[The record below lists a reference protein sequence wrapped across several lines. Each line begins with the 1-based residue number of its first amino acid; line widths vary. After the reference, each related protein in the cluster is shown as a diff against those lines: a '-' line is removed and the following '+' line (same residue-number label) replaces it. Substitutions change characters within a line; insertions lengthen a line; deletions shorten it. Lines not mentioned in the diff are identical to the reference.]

1 MHKFWVVF
9 SQVYKK
15 NVRSG
20 SWLFL
25 VLSPLVFVAVAA
37 LIGYFVV
44 QNVQPAKVAV
54 VSPQPALSAAIV
66 KTSDSDVHFKA
77 YSSTKTA
84 NAALNREHIDGVLT
98 ASTTPSVHASY
109 VERSNADN
117 SVDTATLQ
125 ATLSKLKLS
134 QTAGQLGLSAKQLQ
148 TLLTPAALKTR
159 TVAIQDGHQ
168 VAKSNTAATVNK
180 SLAYVLTVFIM
191 LITMV
196 YGSLLA
202 QEIATEKGSR
212 IMEILL
218 SSVSATT
225 QFFGKL
231 AGMFA
236 LLLTQIGVY
245 VVAGGI
251 GWIWLR
257 NQDYVKAFLK
267 QVDLSVLWSQ
277 TTLIAVLFFV
287 IGVMTYV
294 VLAALTGSL
303 VSNQE
308 QVNAAVMPI
317 SMLGLAAYV
326 LSFIAQSGDSS
337 LLRITSFIPFLSVN
351 VMPVQLAL
359 GHTSFGVAWLSLGVS
374 AVFLVVFTWLV
385 VGVYRSN
392 VLVYS
397 DANMLSRLRTSFSIW
412 RAEHKG

>member
-15 NVRSG
+15 NVKSG

-25 VLSPLVFVAVAA
+25 VLSPLVFVAMVAFFA
-37 LIGYFVV
+37 YFMA
-44 QNVQPAKVAV
+44 QSSQPAQVAV
-54 VSPQPALSAAIV
+54 VTPSAPLSAAIA
-66 KTSDSDVHFKA
+66 KTSDDDIHFKRYA
-77 YSSTKTA
+77 TAAKA
-84 NAALNREHIDGVLT
+84 NAALNREQLDGILT
-98 ASTTPSVHASY
+98 VTATPSVHAEY

-117 SVDTATLQ
+117 SVDTTTLQ
-125 ATLSKLKLS
+125 ATLSQLKLS
-134 QTAGQLGLSAKQLQ
+134 QTAASLKLSGEQVQA
-148 TLLTPAALKTR
+148 LLTPAGLKTR
-159 TVAIQDGHQ
+159 TVAIQDGKQ
-168 VAKSNTAATVNK
+168 VAKNDTTAAVNK
-180 SLAYVLTVFIM
+180 MFAGVLTVFIL

-236 LLLTQIGVY
+236 LLLTQILAY
-245 VVAGGI
+245 LIAGGL
-251 GWIWLR
+251 GWLWLR
-257 NQDYVKAFLK
+257 NRDFVRSFLK

-287 IGVMTYV
+287 IGVMTFA

-317 SMLGLAAYV
+317 SLLGMAGYMLSIV
-326 LSFIAQSGDSS
+326 AQSGDSA
-337 LLRITSFIPFLSVN
+337 LLRISSFVPFLSVN

-359 GHTSFGVAWLSLGVS
+359 GHTDFAGAWLSLAVS
-374 AVFLVVFTWLV
+374 TAFLVIFTWVV

-397 DANMLSRLRTSFSIW
+397 DGSMRQRLKTSFRIW
-412 RAEHKG
+412 RAERRQ